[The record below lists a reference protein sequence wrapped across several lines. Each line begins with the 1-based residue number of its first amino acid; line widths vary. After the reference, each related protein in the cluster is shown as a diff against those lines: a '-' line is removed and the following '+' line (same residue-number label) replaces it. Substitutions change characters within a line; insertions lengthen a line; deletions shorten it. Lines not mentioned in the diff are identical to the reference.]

1 MTFAAA
7 YEDPPRVW
15 GVGRVIVR
23 KAMVGD
29 EVVPWEVSEADI
41 DDETEIAAQFLR
53 DLGLREDEL
62 VLIVSYLSQAIHVAP
77 FERAAGRVGALYSS
91 ADASRFDAF
100 RTVSLVR
107 QLQPS
112 VVIGVDDAV
121 LDGFEDLDRDPAE
134 VFASVRAVVA
144 SGATAQARLADA
156 EVIAGQWLRLGPLN
170 AVSLPGE
177 RELRYDPTRWQVDES
192 GNELVVTNLAERL
205 MPSDR
210 FATGV
215 PGRVTDPGRIIL
227 SS

>member
-15 GVGRVIVR
+15 GVGRLIV
-23 KAMVGD
+23 KKVLVDD

-77 FERAAGRVGALYSS
+77 FERAAGLVGALYSS

-100 RTVSLVR
+100 RTASLVR
-107 QLQPS
+107 QLEPS

-134 VFASVRAVVA
+134 VFASVRSVVA
-144 SGATAQARLADA
+144 AGATAQARLADA
-156 EVIAGQWLRLGPLN
+156 GVKAGQWLRLGPLN

-177 RELRYDPTRWQVDES
+177 SELRYDPTRWQVDEAD
-192 GNELVVTNLAERL
+192 GQLLVTNLAERL
-205 MPSDR
+205 TPSDR

-215 PGRVTDPGRIIL
+215 QGRVPTPGRITL
-227 SS
+227 SP

>member
-15 GVGRVIVR
+15 GVGRVLVS
-23 KAMVGD
+23 D

-77 FERAAGRVGALYSS
+77 FERAAGLVGALYSS

-100 RTVSLVR
+100 RTASLVR

-134 VFASVRAVVA
+134 VFASVRTVVA
-144 SGATAQARLADA
+144 SGATAQARLGDA
-156 EVIAGQWLRLGPLN
+156 GVIAGQWLRLGPLN

-177 RELRYDPTRWQVDES
+177 PELRYDPTRWQVDELE
-192 GNELVVTNLAERL
+192 GQLLVTNLAERL
-205 MPSDR
+205 TSSDR
-210 FATGV
+210 FATGIQ
-215 PGRVTDPGRIIL
+215 GRVPTPGRISL
-227 SS
+227 SP

>member
-15 GVGRVIVR
+15 GVGRVL
-23 KAMVGD
+23 VGD

-41 DDETEIAAQFLR
+41 DDETEVATQLLR
-53 DLGLREDEL
+53 DLGLREGEL

-77 FERAAGRVGALYSS
+77 FERAAGKVGALYSS

-100 RTVSLVR
+100 RTASLVR

-121 LDGFEDLDRDPAE
+121 LDGFEDLDRDPAG
-134 VFASVRAVVA
+134 VFESVRSVVA
-144 SGATAQARLADA
+144 SGAGAHARLAA
-156 EVIAGQWLRLGPLN
+156 AGVTAGEWLRLGPMN
-170 AVSLPGE
+170 AMSMPGE
-177 RELRYDPTRWQVDES
+177 SELRYDATRWQVDES
-192 GNELVVTNLAERL
+192 ESGSDGELLVTNLAERL
-205 MPSDR
+205 TPSDR

-215 PGRVTDPGRIIL
+215 QGRVPTPGRITR
-227 SS
+227 